1 MDGDLEFFPKR
12 TEKRPLDR
20 FRNQSALL
28 QQFGEDGIR
37 VYDSIDGGRSAAQI
51 MGELGMEE
59 GKFRPIISFM
69 LQNNMVSG
77 GRDDQFFA
85 GSGRATVF
93 SGRTPERSARPVGEQ
108 APPTMPPPPVP
119 HYEQSKPPTQDR
131 KAEGFTGLS
140 RSDQDPLSI
149 ELAKQAEGQGARR
162 FSSTPAIQPGQEG
175 QQARIEPQ
183 RTAPP
188 RIPEAGISGEPGK
201 MGEASKKTP
210 IYQPQASGDMQA
222 EPQPMAPPSPVRQQ
236 SYPREIGPEGRRPYG
251 TGKPGV
257 LRDYPEGIR
266 TIAEQSGPE
275 SRRGATGKGA
285 FPPLSPPYSG
295 MGGQAGGEGEPESR
309 RLYGTEK
316 PEALRD
322 YREAMGTIA
331 EQSGSKIAPFSAE
344 REQAQA
350 APGISSLS
358 PLEKLIYSKYG
369 ETGILVYGLIDGQ
382 KTAEEIMMETGI
394 SEVKLVEI
402 LEFMDSQG
410 IIKLERP
417 AEEPMPPEPG
427 KEERQM
433 SPMLEEKE
441 LADQPEE
448 LSDPLLGIVPVDI
461 AVPNE
466 GNILQKVE
474 VNALLTF
481 KYGKIGPQV
490 LSLIDGKR
498 DFIDMA
504 VAAKLSLPEVDSV
517 MGFVGAHNLATFHP
531 LSREEVKKKY
541 GEDGFAIYKKFGRDG
556 LLLYGLVGREG
567 SLRDIIVSSKVDPEK
582 AVEIFM
588 FIHSVLGLDL
598 PLDREMLHK
607 QLGIKKPPSPPA
619 A

>member
-37 VYDSIDGGRSAAQI
+37 VYDSVDGGRSAAQI

-77 GRDDQFFA
+77 MG
-85 GSGRATVF
+85 
-93 SGRTPERSARPVGEQ
+93 GEQ
-108 APPTMPPPPVP
+108 AQSAMPPPPAP
-119 HYEQSKPPTQDR
+119 HYEQSKPPT
-131 KAEGFTGLS
+131 
-140 RSDQDPLSI
+140 QDPLSI
-149 ELAKQAEGQGARR
+149 ELAKQAEGQGERR
-162 FSSTPAIQPGQEG
+162 FSSTPGMQPGQEG
-175 QQARIEPQ
+175 QQARIEPR

-188 RIPEAGISGEPGK
+188 RIPEAGEKP
-201 MGEASKKTP
+201 P
-210 IYQPQASGDMQA
+210 VA
-222 EPQPMAPPSPVRQQ
+222 EPRQEGIPAEAPQYPVPPGATRQQ
-236 SYPREIGPEGRRPYG
+236 SYPREIGPE
-251 TGKPGV
+251 
-257 LRDYPEGIR
+257 
-266 TIAEQSGPE
+266 
-275 SRRGATGKGA
+275 SRREAAGKGA

-295 MGGQAGGEGEPESR
+295 MGGQAGGEGE
-309 RLYGTEK
+309 T
-316 PEALRD
+316 
-322 YREAMGTIA
+322 
-331 EQSGSKIAPFSAE
+331 KIAPFSAE
-344 REQAQA
+344 REQVQA

-358 PLEKLIYSKYG
+358 PLEKLIYGKYG

-461 AVPNE
+461 AMPNE

-504 VAAKLSLPEVDSV
+504 VAARLSLPEIDSV

-607 QLGIKKPPSPPA
+607 QLGLKKPPAPPSS
-619 A
+619 